1 MADKSHKI
9 LIMSTPVGAIGSGL
23 GGGVE
28 LILLNFAKELK
39 RRGHQI
45 MIVAPQGSVCS
56 LPTTEIPG
64 EIQIPAQH
72 QSRTDP
78 VLIPNNSVLANMWD
92 YARRVQAEYD
102 LILNFAYDWL
112 PLYLT
117 AFFNCPIAHFI
128 SMSSLT
134 DAMDKI
140 IQQVVNQFPGTVAV
154 QGKIQAETFTFPD
167 KFVYL
172 RNCMDV
178 SDYEFCDAPNSCLAW
193 AGRIAP
199 EKGLE
204 DAVAASQITNIPLKI
219 FGLKQDEAYWHKICQ
234 EYPNAPIE
242 YIGFLPTHEL
252 QKQLGKCLAFLATP
266 RWIDA
271 YPTVTLE
278 AMACGVPLI
287 AYRRGGLIEII
298 QDKKT
303 GFLVEPDSVQGLVDA
318 IHRINEIDRLACRQ
332 RAEDEYSLEAMGD
345 RLEQWFCDILQ
356 HRNK

>member
-1 MADKSHKI
+1 MPNYKI
-9 LIMSTPVGAIGSGL
+9 LIMSTPIGALGSGL

-28 LILLNFAKELK
+28 LILFNFAKELM
-39 RRGHQI
+39 RRGHHIQV
-45 MIVAPQGSVCS
+45 VALQGSTME
-56 LPTTEIPG
+56 LPIIEIPG
-64 EIQIPAQH
+64 ELQVPTQH

-78 VLIPNNSVLANMWD
+78 ILIPSNSVLANMWE
-92 YARRVQAEYD
+92 YARKVQTEYD

-117 AFFNCPIAHFI
+117 PFFNRPIAHFI

-134 DAMDKI
+134 NAIDEVIEKAIDD
-140 IQQVVNQFPGTVAV
+140 FPGTVAV
-154 QGKIQAETFTFPD
+154 QGKIQAETFNFAD

-172 RNCMDV
+172 RNSIDV
-178 SDYEFCDAPNSCLAW
+178 SAYEFCKEPSPYLVW

-204 DAVAASQITNIPLKI
+204 DAVAAAKITGIPLKI
-219 FGLKQDEAYWHKICQ
+219 FGLKQDPAYWEKICEQ
-234 EYPNAPIE
+234 YPDAPIE
-242 YIGFLPTHEL
+242 YLGFLPTHEL
-252 QKQLGKCLAFLATP
+252 QKQLGQCRAFLATP

-298 QDKKT
+298 QDGKT
-303 GFLVEPDSVQGLVDA
+303 GFLVEPDSVSGLVEA
-318 IHRINEIDRLACRQ
+318 IYRLDEIDRQACRQ
-332 RAEDEYSLEAMGD
+332 RAEDEYSLKAMGD
-345 RLEQWFCDILQ
+345 RLEQWFQNILILGKPL
-356 HRNK
+356 N